1 MADWD
6 TMMAIA
12 GDCVGIF
19 SRRTEMRITTF
30 ENQAPS
36 ETVCSSLHDDIS
48 NYVAIRLSTKNVI
61 LNR

>member
-19 SRRTEMRITTF
+19 SRRTTTF
-30 ENQAPS
+30 ENQAPI
-36 ETVCSSLHDDIS
+36 ERTVCSSLHYDIS
-48 NYVAIRLSTKNVI
+48 YFVAIRLSTKNVI